1 MFKKRKEKGV
11 IMTHLPYWL
20 LTPYLCWLCLYSSP
34 LRQEDLGKDRKTSKS
49 AQLNHIKATSE
60 DTRGNQKKVCRCR
73 SCQSDNSWRCSF
85 QAGYSSHF
93 YKKKNRKSVGKHN
106 HLAVNATWSA
116 WTLELEHGY
125 KQERALNCIKFH
137 LTCTL
142 GVCKPHFHYIA
153 FGLEFAR
160 WADSLGLFWHI
171 LRGIIPKHVEPES
184 PRRCSFDFL
193 EASSTCWLFSK

>member
-1 MFKKRKEKGV
+1 
-11 IMTHLPYWL
+11 MTHLPYWL
-20 LTPYLCWLCLYSSP
+20 LTPYLCWLCLYSCP
-34 LRQEDLGKDRKTSKS
+34 LRQEDLGKDRKTSK
-49 AQLNHIKATSE
+49 AAELKHIKATSE
-60 DTRGNQKKVCRCR
+60 DTHGNQEKVCRCR

-85 QAGYSSHF
+85 QTGCSLHF
-93 YKKKNRKSVGKHN
+93 YKNKNRKSVGKHN

-153 FGLEFAR
+153 FGFSWVVLTYLAR
-160 WADSLGLFWHI
+160 
-171 LRGIIPKHVEPES
+171 IIPKHVARES
-184 PRRCSFDFL
+184 PKRCSFDFL
-193 EASSTCWLFSK
+193 EALSTCWLFSK